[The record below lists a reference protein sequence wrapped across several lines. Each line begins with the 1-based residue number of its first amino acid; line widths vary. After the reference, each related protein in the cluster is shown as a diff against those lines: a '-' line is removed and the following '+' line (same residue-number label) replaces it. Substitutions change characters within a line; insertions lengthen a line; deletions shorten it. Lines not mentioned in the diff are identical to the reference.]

1 MLLRRGWGSIVTS
14 ITTYLMKDV
23 IVTCHVWADNLF
35 LILIFYLQYSNSPS
49 KHKSV
54 VEAIIVESCS
64 QIKGVEYQVK
74 WKGYANVTWLK
85 TSLNQR
91 AWKGNEN
98 DQVAQ
103 VKTSLNQHAWK
114 GNENDQVAQLK
125 TSLNQHAQKNEN
137 YQFVSEV
144 CETTLS
150 ICKIQVSHRKAF
162 PHLMYC
168 RLSAKDISQ

>member
-1 MLLRRGWGSIVTS
+1 M
-14 ITTYLMKDV
+14 
-23 IVTCHVWADNLF
+23 
-35 LILIFYLQYSNSPS
+35 
-49 KHKSV
+49 
-54 VEAIIVESCS
+54 
-64 QIKGVEYQVK
+64 EYQVK

-85 TSLNQR
+85 TSLNQHAQKR
-91 AWKGNEN
+91 SENDQVAQLKTSLNQHAQKRSENDQVAQLKTSLNQHAWKGNEN

-103 VKTSLNQHAWK
+103 VKTSLNQHAQK
-114 GNENDQVAQLK
+114 
-125 TSLNQHAQKNEN
+125 KNEN

-150 ICKIQVSHRKAF
+150 VCQIQVSHRKAF